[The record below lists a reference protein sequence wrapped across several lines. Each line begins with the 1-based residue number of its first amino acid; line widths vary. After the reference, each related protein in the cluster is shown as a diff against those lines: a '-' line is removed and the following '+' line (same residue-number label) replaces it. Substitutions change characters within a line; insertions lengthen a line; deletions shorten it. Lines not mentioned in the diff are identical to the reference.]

1 MSKRRLH
8 VPWRK
13 PLANPISQCIDSE
26 QWDQVIGL
34 AQSKPE
40 LVKHWT
46 ERSGFFEGIRPAN
59 VLPIHEACAN
69 ESVPVAAIEAL
80 IQAYPESIK
89 VDESAYHRLPLHI
102 ACRKTANISVVR
114 YLLEGYANACLEP
127 DALGRLPIHY
137 AISNGANDDVVS
149 LLLKYNPNAARGV
162 DGKGWTPLHVA
173 CNIGASTRICTELLE
188 LYPEASV
195 LFAIAMCCQQTR
207 GGGTASKISRKSE
220 SRITTTRRAGY
231 GSYSSCHCVK
241 RRRILCSKDTRG
253 QQGGI
258 THSCTQPTGHQA

>member
-137 AISNGANDDVVS
+137 AISNGANDEVVS

-195 LFAIAMCCQQTR
+195 LCTYKGTSALQCLRSQFAANKPEVAALLQRYQEKVK
-207 GGGTASKISRKSE
+207 AE
-220 SRITTTRRAGY
+220 SPRHAKQATD
-231 GSYSSCHCVK
+231 
-241 RRRILCSKDTRG
+241 L
-253 QQGGI
+253 
-258 THSCTQPTGHQA
+258 THHVIV